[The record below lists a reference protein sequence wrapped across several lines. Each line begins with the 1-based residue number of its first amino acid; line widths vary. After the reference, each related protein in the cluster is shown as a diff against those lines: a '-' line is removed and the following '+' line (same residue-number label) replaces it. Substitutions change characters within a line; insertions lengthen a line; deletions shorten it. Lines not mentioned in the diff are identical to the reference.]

1 MVWTCA
7 PAVYSRHVHQQ
18 GSGVAHRAR
27 GLRQRAIGAGIFGR
41 LRHAVAFDILYVLDT
56 LAVAQ
61 ARNKRYTEAK
71 QTWEEAIEIN
81 PEDPHI
87 YASRAIYLYIETEEW
102 EKANRDLNK
111 ALEIAPDQHGV
122 LAEFGSLLL
131 EKEEYQVA
139 QPILQKC
146 LEVREELIP
155 DSWLRYNAMSM
166 LGESLAGQGQYAEA
180 EPLLLEGFAKMETVP
195 ESLAYRKTEALER
208 IIKLYEAWDKAD
220 EAERWRKKQ

>member
-1 MVWTCA
+1 MTPRDV
-7 PAVYSRHVHQQ
+7 
-18 GSGVAHRAR
+18 
-27 GLRQRAIGAGIFGR
+27 
-41 LRHAVAFDILYVLDT
+41 YVLDT
-56 LAVAQ
+56 LAVALV
-61 ARNKRYTEAK
+61 RNKRYTEAK

-131 EKEEYQVA
+131 EKEEYLVA
-139 QPILQKC
+139 QPILQRC
-146 LEVREELIP
+146 LEIREELIP
-155 DSWLRYNAMSM
+155 DNWLRYDTMSM

-180 EPLLLEGFAKMETVP
+180 EPLLLEAYTKLEDLPEVP
-195 ESLAYRKTEALER
+195 ADRKTEALER